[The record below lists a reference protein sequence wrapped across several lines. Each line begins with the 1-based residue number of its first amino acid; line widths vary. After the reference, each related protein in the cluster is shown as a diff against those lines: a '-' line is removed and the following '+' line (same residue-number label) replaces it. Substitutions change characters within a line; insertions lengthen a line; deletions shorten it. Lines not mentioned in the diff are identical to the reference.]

1 MRAIRIHEHGG
12 PEVLTVEDVPA
23 PEPGPGQVRVRV
35 RVAGVNFIDIYHR
48 SGLYPMDR
56 PFIPGQEG
64 SGEVDA
70 VGDGVDS
77 FAGGERV
84 AWASIT
90 GSYAEYAIVPASG
103 LVRLPDSVSFELA
116 AAVMLQGMT
125 AHYLAFSTF
134 PLGPDHRCL
143 IHAAA
148 GGVGLLLVQMAKR
161 QKATVYGTVGSNEK
175 ADRIRQAG
183 ADAAIL
189 YREEAVDDAVL
200 RLTDGKKLHVVYD
213 SVGQSTFESSLRSL
227 RPRGMLVSF
236 GQSSGPIPPFNLRA
250 LAGGSLYVTRPKLG
264 DYIARPEELEW
275 RSGDLFRW
283 IAAGELDVR
292 IDSTFALERVADAQR
307 RIESRESS
315 GKILLTI

>member
-12 PEVLTVEDVPA
+12 PEMLTMEDLPA

-48 SGLYPMDR
+48 TGLYPMDR

-70 VGDGVDS
+70 VGDGVSS
-77 FAGGERV
+77 FAAGQRV

-103 LVRLPDSVSFELA
+103 LVRLPDSVSYELA

-148 GGVGLLLVQMAKR
+148 GGVGLLFVQMAKR
-161 QKATVYGTVGSNEK
+161 QRATVYGTVGSSEK
-175 ADRIRQAG
+175 ADLIRSVG

-189 YREEAVDDAVL
+189 YRQESVDEAVA

-213 SVGQSTFESSLRSL
+213 SVGQSTFEASLRCL

-236 GQSSGPIPPFNLRA
+236 GQSSGPIPPFNLRM

-264 DYIARPEELEW
+264 DYIALPEELEW

-292 IDSTFALERVADAQR
+292 IDSTFPLERAADAQR

>member
-12 PEVLTVEDVPA
+12 PEVLTLEDIPA

-35 RVAGVNFIDIYHR
+35 RVAGLNFIDIYHR
-48 SGLYPMDR
+48 TGLYPMER
-56 PFIPGQEG
+56 PFTPGQEG

-70 VGDGVDS
+70 TGDGVES
-77 FAGGERV
+77 FRKGERV
-84 AWASIT
+84 AWASSG
-90 GSYAEYAIVPASG
+90 GSYGEFALVPASA
-103 LVRLPDSVSFELA
+103 LVRLPEKVSFELA

-134 PLGPDHRCL
+134 PLGADHRCL

-148 GGVGLLLVQMAKR
+148 GGVGLLFVQMAKR
-161 QKATVYGTVGSNEK
+161 QKAMVFGTVGSSEK
-175 ADRIRQAG
+175 ADRIRKAG
-183 ADAAIL
+183 ADEAIL
-189 YREEAVDDAVL
+189 YREEAVDEAVA
-200 RLTDGKKLHVVYD
+200 RLTEGKKLHVVYD
-213 SVGQSTFESSLRSL
+213 SVGQSTFEASLRCL

-250 LAGGSLYVTRPKLG
+250 LAPGSLYVTRPKLG

-292 IDSTFALERVADAQR
+292 IDSTFPLERAADAQR